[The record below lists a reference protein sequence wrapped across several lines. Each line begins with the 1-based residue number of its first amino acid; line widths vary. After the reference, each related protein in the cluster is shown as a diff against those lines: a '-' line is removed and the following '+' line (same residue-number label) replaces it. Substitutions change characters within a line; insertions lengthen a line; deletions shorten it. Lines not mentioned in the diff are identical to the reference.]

1 MPRLTPG
8 RLRVIVVISIALN
21 LFLVALVGAQGWQAI
36 QLRRMAV
43 PAISAL
49 ERQGLQD
56 PEGTLE
62 RLGGQL
68 SRDDAAILL
77 GAARARLGALLSVQA
92 DFVAAVERTRAEIA
106 RDPIDPDGLRAAIA
120 EARRQRQRFGPLL
133 EDILLDAVPRMTPDG
148 RRVVSQMRGA
158 AAP

>member
-8 RLRVIVVISIALN
+8 RLRGILVASVAVN
-21 LFLVALVGAQGWQAI
+21 LFLAAIVAAQGWQAV

-43 PAISAL
+43 PAITAL
-49 ERQGLQD
+49 ERQGLRE

-62 RLGGQL
+62 RLGAEL

-77 GAARARLGALLSVQA
+77 GAARARLAALLSVKV
-92 DFVAAVERTRAEIA
+92 DFAAAVEHARQEIV
-106 RDPIDPDGLRAAIA
+106 RDPVDPVRLRSAIA

-133 EDILLDAVPRMTPDG
+133 EDIVLDAVPRMSPEG
-148 RRVVSQMRGA
+148 RRMLSQVQGI

>member
-8 RLRVIVVISIALN
+8 RLRGILVVSIAVN
-21 LFLVALVGAQGWQAI
+21 LFLAALVGAQRWQAV

-49 ERQGLQD
+49 ERQGLQA
-56 PEGTLE
+56 PETTLE
-62 RLGGQL
+62 RLGAAL

-77 GAARARLGALLSVQA
+77 GAARARLGTLLSMKA
-92 DFVAAVERTRAEIA
+92 DFVAAAEHVRREIA
-106 RDPIDPDGLRAAIA
+106 RDPVDPAGLRVAIA

-133 EDILLDAVPRMTPDG
+133 EDIVLDAVPRMSPEG
-148 RRVVSQMRGA
+148 RRVLSQVHGF